1 MFKAT
6 AFRCSGPAWLLGWAT
21 AIFLPSLLVAWLGL
35 SPSTPLIGEGLGD
48 LPAATWKVADDV
60 GPAAKLLLGGLL
72 ALLFITAERLL
83 PRTKPA
89 RYVGN
94 MAAGVLATVGT
105 LLLIPAAYSRGFGV
119 GLTGAR
125 FDAATLPLYLVGGA
139 VAGLVF
145 THALIRCDDARR
157 SRDGHARSSGLIGDR

>member
-6 AFRCSGPAWLLGWAT
+6 ALRCSGPAWLVGWAT

-35 SPSTPLIGEGLGD
+35 SPSAALIGEELGD

-72 ALLFITAERLL
+72 ALFFVTAERLM
-83 PRTKPA
+83 PKAASA
-89 RYVGN
+89 RYLGN
-94 MAAGVLATVGT
+94 MAAGVLAMIGT
-105 LLLIPAAYSRGFGV
+105 LLFIPAALSRGFGV

-125 FDAATLPLYLVGGA
+125 FDPATLPLYLAGGA
-139 VAGLVF
+139 AAGLVF
-145 THALIRCDDARR
+145 TYALIRCAYPPR
-157 SRDGHARSSGLIGDR
+157 SKDGHARSSGLIGDQ